1 MTLSSDLSAKKKS
14 NSKDIIE
21 YILIIALYYVT
32 GGAFS
37 YFNYS
42 MQIIVFFL
50 VSLFICIK
58 FGGKKYAL
66 RSSAVVPLTLMSFF
80 IIIVPIFFNDSIS
93 TYIAIIMQLAIG
105 LFCASVISPESFK
118 QKFINVIT
126 FFAGVSLIG
135 FAVGMVM
142 PGVALLF
149 PVSTVEDSS
158 VYYYN
163 AGIYVFMS
171 PKGYASFLL
180 TDRNAGICWE
190 PGCYQAF
197 LNIGLLFLL
206 NQQEKQ
212 HQKYFFYKFTILII
226 TVVTT
231 VSTTG
236 LIILLLLLIFYFPVW
251 GKGLKLSWVL
261 LPFLFLLIVWL
272 YDSTSLGGILQD
284 KLSAEFGETNS
295 FLDRISLNKISYFF
309 DSNTGLPYFF
319 GMSFSKWLTYDTEIW
334 NSVIHSLLCLGT
346 PFTLIHLIGYWKGSN
361 LLVRKTGLLFIVMI
375 MCASTETF
383 FWRVFFNT
391 FAFYG
396 WIGNR
401 EYVEDT
407 ISKKTL
413 IIK

>member
-1 MTLSSDLSAKKKS
+1 MTVSSDLSAKRKS

-37 YFNYS
+37 YSNYS

-50 VSLFICIK
+50 VSLFVCIK
-58 FGGKKYAL
+58 YGGEKYAL
-66 RSSAVVPLTLMSFF
+66 RASAVVPLTLMSFF
-80 IIIVPIFFNDSIS
+80 VIIVPIFFNDSIS

-135 FAVGMVM
+135 FAIGMVL

-149 PVSTVEDSS
+149 PMSTVENSS

-163 AGIYVFMS
+163 AGIYVFMR
-171 PKGYASFLL
+171 PKGYAYFLL

-197 LNIGLLFLL
+197 LNLALLFLL
-206 NQQEKQ
+206 NEQEKK
-212 HQKYFFYKFTILII
+212 HQKHYYLKFIILSF
-226 TVVTT
+226 TVITT

-236 LIILLLLLIFYFPVW
+236 IIILFILLLVYLKVWAERIKKGFVFIPIALLLLLWIFDSANF
-251 GKGLKLSWVL
+251 GQMIREKLMR
-261 LPFLFLLIVWL
+261 
-272 YDSTSLGGILQD
+272 
-284 KLSAEFGETNS
+284 EFVEDNG
-295 FLDRISLNKISYFF
+295 FIDRISLTKLSYFF
-309 DSNTGLPYFF
+309 SPDTGMPYLF

-346 PFTLIHLIGYWKGSN
+346 PFTLIHLTGYWKGSN
-361 LLVRKTGLLFIVMI
+361 LLVRKTGLLFIIMI
-375 MCASTETF
+375 MCASTETL
-383 FWRVFFNT
+383 FWRVLFNT
-391 FAFYG
+391 IAFYG
-396 WIGNR
+396 WIYR
-401 EYVEDT
+401 QPSE
-407 ISKKTL
+407 SKKSTVQQPL
-413 IIK
+413 TI